1 MIGHPIDPNAVV
13 TNLLTHLNAE
23 MELSDLFN
31 PAITP
36 MLQPVKVQKLLQVLQ
51 RGQVPEVA
59 YWLEGTYARAYFEQ
73 VTPDGLEVQQTVE
86 FYRPMEIMVD
96 ANGFFNGAASDCC
109 MEIAPGGVMV
119 PFSKGN
125 FSELKLSAPEAVGLA
140 KRILAKQSSRYREK
154 MVMLRLPC
162 EQRVTRF
169 KQLFGIQI
177 WHAFAQKHIASYLGM
192 TPEHLSRLF

>member
-1 MIGHPIDPNAVV
+1 MIEHPIDPNAVV

-36 MLQPVKVQKLLQVLQ
+36 MLQPVEVKKLQQVLQ

-59 YWLEGTYARAYFEQ
+59 YWLEGTYARAYFDQ
-73 VTPDGLEVQQTVE
+73 VTADGLEVQQTGE

-96 ANGFFNGAASDCC
+96 ANGFFNGAVSDCC
-109 MEIAPGGVMV
+109 IEIAPGGVMV

-154 MVMLRLPC
+154 MMMLRLPC
-162 EQRVTRF
+162 EQRVARF
-169 KQLFGIQI
+169 KELFGIQI